1 MKFFIDTAD
10 LEAIREIKA
19 MGMCDG
25 VTTNPS
31 LMKQAGRQDTDAL
44 LKEICDVVQGP
55 VSGEVTALEADG
67 MVAEGKRLAA
77 ISDHMVVKVPTTY
90 EGLKAM
96 AALSGEGIP
105 VNATLVFSSNQAL
118 LVAKTGAAYVSPFIG
133 RLDDIGEDGMQL
145 IGDVLEIYQNYDM
158 ETEVIVASVR
168 HPMHVVDSALL
179 GADIATIPP
188 GIIKKLVAHPLTDK
202 GLAAFM
208 ADWEKLQGGKG

>member
-188 GIIKKLVAHPLTDK
+188 GIIKKLVPHPLTDK